1 MNDPEK
7 TPEAGQDPVGP
18 ATADEAAPESA
29 QQPSEEELERLRSR
43 VTELEDE
50 LVKTKDAYMRA
61 VAEAENVRRRA
72 ARERQDMQ
80 RYAAADPLKEIL
92 GVADNLRRALDS
104 VPQEER
110 GAHDKVATVL
120 EGVQAT
126 ERQLLQALEKHGVRR
141 VEALG
146 TPFDHR
152 FHEAMFEVEDPKNPA
167 GTVVQELAPGY
178 VLHDRLLRPAM
189 VGVAKGGPT
198 RERAGED
205 AAAQTEES
213 GSKGDPY
220 AGGAHRADPNFD
232 TNA

>member
-1 MNDPEK
+1 MNNPEK
-7 TPEAGQDPVGP
+7 PPVAGQDPVGP
-18 ATADEAAPESA
+18 ATADEATPESA
-29 QQPSEEELERLRSR
+29 QQPAGEELERLGSK
-43 VTELEDE
+43 VKELEEE
-50 LVKTKDAYMRA
+50 LVKTRDAYMRA
-61 VAEAENVRRRA
+61 IAEAENVRRRA

-110 GAHDKVATVL
+110 GAHDKLATVL
-120 EGVQAT
+120 EGVEAT
-126 ERQLLQALEKHGVRR
+126 ERQLMQALEKHGVRR

-146 TPFDHR
+146 KPFDHR
-152 FHEAMFEVEDPKNPA
+152 FHEAMFEVEDPQSPS

-189 VGVAKGGPT
+189 VGIAKGGLA
-198 RERAGED
+198 REPGGEE
-205 AAAQTEES
+205 AAAQTEET
-213 GSKGDPY
+213 GSQGDPY
-220 AGGAHRADPNFD
+220 AGGSHRAGPNFD